1 MCRKVESPVYP
12 VHPVPIPRKFK
23 SMEVDILGVFAHP
36 DDLELTVGGTMLRMK
51 SLGYTTGGLDV
62 TRGEMGT
69 RGTVEGRAKEAEDA
83 AKILKLDVR
92 ANLGLADGHVFV
104 DDPSRTAMVQAFRHF
119 KPKLI
124 VTHQIDDPH
133 PDHDHIA
140 RLVREAARL
149 ASMRNYH
156 PGSRADV
163 IPVPKVAHNI
173 FSRRVEP
180 SFVVDISEFLS
191 DKMAAIR
198 AHASQFHNPESTEP
212 ETRLTDRRF
221 LDELE
226 NRSRYFG
233 SLIGVEAGEP
243 FYVRETL
250 NVYDPLDL
258 LTQPMNLYS

>member
-1 MCRKVESPVYP
+1 MSQ
-12 VHPVPIPRKFK
+12 
-23 SMEVDILGVFAHP
+23 VDILAVFAHP

-83 AKILKLDVR
+83 AQILKLDVR
-92 ANLGLADGHVFV
+92 ENLGLADGHVFV
-104 DDPSRTAMVQAFRHF
+104 DDMSRTAMVQAFRRL
-119 KPKLI
+119 KPKVVL
-124 VTHQIDDPH
+124 THQLDDPH

-149 ASMRNYH
+149 ASMRNYD
-156 PGSRADV
+156 PDSGADV

-180 SFVVDISEFLS
+180 SFVVDISDFLE

-198 AHASQFHNPESTEP
+198 AHASQFHNPNSTEP
-212 ETRLTDRRF
+212 ETRLTNKLF

-243 FYVRETL
+243 FYLREAL
-250 NVYDPLDL
+250 NISDPVEL
-258 LTQPMNLYS
+258 LTRPMNLYS